1 MYGGAAVYLLGRAA
15 FARLTVRSVPAA
27 QLVAAGALLVL
38 IPVARHLPAPAA
50 LGTVSAALV
59 ALIAFEWC
67 ATDRGLGGTGEYS
80 QSPDQSEAE
89 AA

>member
-1 MYGGAAVYLLGRAA
+1 VYLLGRAA
-15 FARLTVRSVPAA
+15 FSRLTVRSVPAA

-38 IPVARHLPAPAA
+38 IPFARHLPA

-59 ALIAFEWC
+59 ALIAFEWR
-67 ATDRGLGGTGEYS
+67 ATDRGLGGTGEHS

>member
-1 MYGGAAVYLLGRAA
+1 
-15 FARLTVRSVPAA
+15 VPAA

-59 ALIAFEWC
+59 ALIAFEWR
-67 ATDRGLGGTGEYS
+67 ATDR
-80 QSPDQSEAE
+80 A
-89 AA
+89 